1 MSLKILRQKELTR
14 KTAMQKATN
23 KPTSY
28 MFATQALLGAL
39 GASGRCSPLGVGW
52 ASLRGGGVS
61 NLGGGII
68 LDWGLRAG
76 VNLSVAMPSKLFL
89 DL

>member
-1 MSLKILRQKELTR
+1 MG
-14 KTAMQKATN
+14 
-23 KPTSY
+23 TS
-28 MFATQALLGAL
+28 A
-39 GASGRCSPLGVGW
+39 V
-52 ASLRGGGVS
+52 GGVS
-61 NLGGGII
+61 NLGGII

>member
-39 GASGRCSPLGVGW
+39 DASGRCSPLGVGW
-52 ASLRGGGVS
+52 ASLRGGVS

>member
-1 MSLKILRQKELTR
+1 MSLKILRQKELMR

-28 MFATQALLGAL
+28 MFATQALLGEL

-52 ASLRGGGVS
+52 ASLRGGG
-61 NLGGGII
+61 
-68 LDWGLRAG
+68 R
-76 VNLSVAMPSKLFL
+76 
-89 DL
+89 